1 MAMKRYPV
9 RQHRTKQNPG
19 ATLDA
24 PYYLEDAKGSGSVT
38 GKPASTNPGSPT
50 QRVRSSR
57 RQKKG

>member
-1 MAMKRYPV
+1 M
-9 RQHRTKQNPG
+9 RTYKVSQLRGKKNHG

-24 PYYLEDAKGSGSVT
+24 PYYLEDTKGSGSVT